1 MAYITIEEYVE
12 LYCQPAISEADF
24 PVYASQASDLIDSI
38 TQYRIIQA
46 GGLNVF
52 PPLVQQLVAKATA
65 AQVLYFIQNG
75 GIETVLSGQTGA
87 GYTVGKVH
95 IDGAGASGGTQTAA
109 QMMISPLAVTLLE
122 QTGLMERRIRC
133 LDPYQPPYYGTW

>member
-1 MAYITIEEYVE
+1 MAYITLEEYAE
-12 LYCQPAISEADF
+12 LYGQPTISEADF

-65 AQVLYFIQNG
+65 AQVL
-75 GIETVLSGQTGA
+75 SGQTGA

-95 IDGAGASGGTQTAA
+95 IDGAGASGGAQTAA
-109 QMMISPLAVTLLE
+109 QMMISPLAVTFLE

>member
-1 MAYITIEEYVE
+1 MAYITLEEYAE
-12 LYCQPAISEADF
+12 LYGQPTISEADL

-95 IDGAGASGGTQTAA
+95 IDGAGASGGAQTAA
-109 QMMISPLAVTLLE
+109 QMMISPLAVTFLE